1 MSDAPASGQSSAVYL
16 GLGASLGDRRDNLRN
31 AIERLER
38 SGVHIR
44 KVSPIY
50 ESPHLGLAPG
60 DEIRYPA
67 HLNLVVE
74 GETSLT
80 SAELLDLVHKVEAQG
95 GRVRGE
101 RWGPRTI
108 DIDIL
113 TFGSQAIANGR
124 LTIPHPGIAVRGFV
138 ARPLV
143 DIAPEFQLPDGTLLR
158 DRLTEEPLRSQKL
171 TLVSRGDFD

>member
-1 MSDAPASGQSSAVYL
+1 MSHGSSIVYL
-16 GLGASLGDRRDNLRN
+16 GLGSSLGDRAGNLRT
-31 AIERLER
+31 AIERLGKT
-38 SGVHIR
+38 GVRIC
-44 KVSPIY
+44 KVSPVY
-50 ESPHLGLAPG
+50 ESPHLGLNPG
-60 DEIRYPA
+60 DDHRYPA

-80 SAELLDLVHKVEAQG
+80 PVELLDVIHRVEAAG
-95 GRVRGE
+95 GRVREE

-113 TFGSQAIANGR
+113 SYDNETAANER
-124 LTIPHPGIAVRGFV
+124 LVLPHPGIAVRAFV

-158 DRLTEEPLRSQKL
+158 DRLSQEPLISQEIARWSEAVA
-171 TLVSRGDFD
+171 T